1 MLPEFHAHLENLDIS
16 QFSPLLQKARKTT
29 VSIRP
34 HVKKVRDKKGLPQ
47 ALTVSIAATVSG
59 TKQKKSIE
67 KVYEEPPL
75 LPFTAEEMM
84 FIFDKW
90 VKDNLI
96 KLPQV
101 SKQPTVEEKKN
112 PKYCH
117 YHRYMHHPT
126 TDCRT
131 F

>member
-84 FIFDKW
+84 FILDRKS
-90 VKDNLI
+90 V
-96 KLPQV
+96 V
-101 SKQPTVEEKKN
+101 
-112 PKYCH
+112 
-117 YHRYMHHPT
+117 
-126 TDCRT
+126 
-131 F
+131 